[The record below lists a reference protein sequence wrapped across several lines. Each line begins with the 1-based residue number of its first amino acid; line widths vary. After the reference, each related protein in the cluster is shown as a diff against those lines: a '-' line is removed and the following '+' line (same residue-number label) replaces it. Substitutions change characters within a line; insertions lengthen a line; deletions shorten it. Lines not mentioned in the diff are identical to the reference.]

1 MHDTDEAGD
10 APPPD
15 LRALTRPHA
24 AEAVSVLLSILRGD
38 DARLA
43 LTAAQE
49 ILNRGFGRPASA
61 AADDEAPAARPIAIE
76 RYIVDP

>member
-1 MHDTDEAGD
+1 MTELTQDADTPA
-10 APPPD
+10 PD

-49 ILNRGFGRPASA
+49 ILNRGFGRPAAA